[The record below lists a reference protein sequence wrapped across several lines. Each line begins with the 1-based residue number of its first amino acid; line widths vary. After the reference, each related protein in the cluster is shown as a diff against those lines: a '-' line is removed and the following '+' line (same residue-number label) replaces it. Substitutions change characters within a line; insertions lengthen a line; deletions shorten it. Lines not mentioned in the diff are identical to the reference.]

1 MGTVQVSAQ
10 SRVALVGR
18 NGAGKST
25 LLKVL
30 CGQLSGEPSTS
41 TRSEEGCGEVWR
53 EHGHRVA
60 LVAQHHIEAL
70 QDSAHLSAVDYL
82 LSRVR
87 GAEGTL
93 CC

>member
-1 MGTVQVSAQ
+1 MSTQ

-25 LLKVL
+25 LLKLL
-30 CGQLSGEPSTS
+30 CGQLAGDSSSTS
-41 TRSEEGCGEVWR
+41 TPTSTRCGEEGCGEVVWR
-53 EHGHRVA
+53 EHGHRVGV
-60 LVAQHHIEAL
+60 VAQHHIEAL

-87 GAEGTL
+87 NWR
-93 CC
+93 